1 MTRATRLSLTLLL
14 VTGNALW
21 AQGSGLKPKSFEVF
35 EHFQDSIP
43 AIGRVLA
50 DIDSAPEW
58 TLFSRDKESY
68 GRELDSYLDEAIAHL
83 LPEGHAAIR
92 DELISLDSDLATLR
106 EEMFT
111 LAAERSFGGE
121 GSERTSEIGTTI
133 RSLMG
138 EGVSRVVFGQ
148 DVETRI
154 RDLENRRM
162 TLISDFRRYMN
173 RELSME
179 LTARQSESLLYQVNG
194 KDLVDAIAA
203 ARVLTEIEEHV
214 RDVTARAAPDISR
227 TVQLRYY
234 RLALI
239 VRLTIMRL
247 VERHLQNYDEKY
259 LPALAELAADNDRL
273 RTENLHLL
281 AEVDDSEQDRLKI
294 EHVVRALDVARSAI
308 DLYSHV
314 LERNRDRSVRMLED
328 ARRSVNLAQATLRT
342 LEHVVKVQDVAGGAL
357 EGFDGLSELKA
368 PDLLPLD
375 DEALYESFV
384 EISRSLNDRLES

>member
-1 MTRATRLSLTLLL
+1 MTRATRLSLILLL
-14 VTGNALW
+14 VTKSALW
-21 AQGSGLKPKSFEVF
+21 AEESGLNPTTLDVF

-43 AIGRVLA
+43 AIRGVLA

-58 TLFSRDKESY
+58 SLIARNKESY
-68 GRELDSYLDEAIAHL
+68 GKELDSHLDEAIANL

-92 DELISLDSDLATLR
+92 DELFSLDSDLTTLR

-111 LAAERSFGGE
+111 LDAERSFGGGGPE
-121 GSERTSEIGTTI
+121 RDSELEMTL

-148 DVETRI
+148 NLETRI
-154 RDLENRRM
+154 RELESRRM

-173 RELSME
+173 QELSME
-179 LTARQSESLLYQVNG
+179 LTARQCESLLYQVNG

-203 ARVLTEIEEHV
+203 AKVLSELEEHL
-214 RDVTARAAPDISR
+214 RDAYSRADKDFSR

-247 VERHLQNYDEKY
+247 TERHLQNYDEKY
-259 LPALAELAADNDRL
+259 LPALAELEFDNDRL
-273 RTENLHLL
+273 RTDNLHLL
-281 AEVDDSEQDRLKI
+281 TEVDDREQDRVKI
-294 EHVVRALDVARSAI
+294 EHVVRALDLARRAI
-308 DLYSHV
+308 DLYRHV
-314 LERNRDRSVRMLED
+314 LERSRDKSVRMLED
-328 ARRSVNLAQATLRT
+328 ARRSVKLAQATLQT
-342 LEHVVKVQDVAGGAL
+342 LEHVAKVQDVASGAL
-357 EGFDGLSELKA
+357 KEFDALSELEA

-375 DEALYESFV
+375 DKALYDSLLD
-384 EISRSLNDRLES
+384 ISRSLNDRLES